1 MLHLGPICVPEMKLL
16 DFYKLGFTNVWAY
29 NKLIYESFYGKIKK
43 NNSLF
48 FIIVFSIF
56 HKKFSKIDN

>member
-1 MLHLGPICVPEMKLL
+1 MYALR
-16 DFYKLGFTNVWAY
+16 AY

-43 NNSLF
+43 ITHF
-48 FIIVFSIF
+48 FFIVFSIF